1 MKETVAISPILLSQM
16 RFTADLIARYVRQ
29 AAGSW
34 EGHKPMMRIVKGL
47 IKLILICGSAGGNGS
62 GAGMLWVSRS
72 QAPSDGAMRIAGLG
86 GEVTITRDVNGV
98 PHIKAATRA
107 DVAAG
112 LGFAHAQDRLW
123 QMEVSRMAG
132 QGRLSEMFGD
142 ATIRHRYLAEDHG
155 QSARLRKLRLPS
167 WTRTRW

>member
-47 IKLILICGSAGGNGS
+47 IKLILLLVPLAVMAL

-98 PHIKAATRA
+98 PHIKAATRG

-132 QGRLSEMFGD
+132 QGRLSELFGD
-142 ATIRHRYLAEDHG
+142 ATISTDIWLRTMAISEAAE
-155 QSARLRKLRLPS
+155 LLRLPS